1 MNILY
6 IHGFGS
12 KFKPQ
17 SDKVKSLSSLGVVFG
32 IDIDYTDRRSVITQ
46 QLRDVIIQKDIE
58 LLVGTSMG
66 GYFSAEVGLMV
77 GLPYVM
83 INPAMNPR
91 TTLSKYIGEDVD
103 YYGRPYHLKGSTVE
117 EYDQMALEKQHGLLL
132 LDKGDEL
139 IDYRE
144 TVRLLPDIQTLIFEG
159 GSHRFD
165 HIDESLDAIQQYANR
180 LSLVLGFGEC

>member
-1 MNILY
+1 MY

-17 SDKVKSLSSLGVVFG
+17 SDKVESLSSLGFVHG

-46 QLRDVIIQKDIE
+46 QLRDVIIQKHIE

-91 TTLSKYIGEDVD
+91 TTLSKYIGDGVD
-103 YYGRPYHLKGSTVE
+103 YYGRSYHLEKTTVE
-117 EYDQMALEKQHGLLL
+117 EYDQMALKNQHGLLL

-144 TVRLLPDIQTLIFEG
+144 TVRLLPDTQTLIFEG

-165 HIDESLDAIQQYANR
+165 HINESLVAIQQYANI
-180 LSLVLGFGEC
+180 

>member
-12 KFKPQ
+12 RFKPQ
-17 SDKVKSLSSLGVVFG
+17 SDKVKSLSSLGIVHGV
-32 IDIDYTDRRSVITQ
+32 DIDYTDSRSVITQ
-46 QLRDVIIQKDIE
+46 QLKDIIIQKDIE

-66 GYFSAEVGLMV
+66 GYFSAELGRSF

-83 INPAMNPR
+83 INPVMNPSVS
-91 TTLSKYIGEDVD
+91 LDKYIGEGVD
-103 YYGRPYHLKGSTVE
+103 YYGRPYHLEESTVE
-117 EYDQMALEKQHGLLL
+117 EYDQMMLENQHGLLL

-144 TVRLLPDIQTLIFEG
+144 TERLLPDTQTLVFEG

-165 HIDESLDAIQQYANR
+165 HINESLGTIQHYANT
-180 LSLVLGFGEC
+180 LSVVLGFGEC

>member
-12 KFKPQ
+12 RFKPQ
-17 SDKVKSLSSLGVVFG
+17 SDKVKSLSSLGVVHG
-32 IDIDYTDRRSVITQ
+32 VDIDYTDSKSVITQ
-46 QLRDVIIQKDIE
+46 QLRDIIIQKDIE
-58 LLVGTSMG
+58 LLIGTSMG
-66 GYFSAEVGLMV
+66 GYFSAEVGQMI

-83 INPAMNPR
+83 INPVMDPSV
-91 TTLSKYIGEDVD
+91 TLNKYIGEGIDH
-103 YYGRPYHLKGSTVE
+103 YGRPYHLEKNTVE
-117 EYDQMALEKQHGLLL
+117 EYDQMMLENQHGLLL

-144 TVRLLPDIQTLIFEG
+144 TVRLLTNTQTLAFEG

-165 HIDESLDAIQQYANR
+165 HINESLGTIQHYANT
-180 LSLVLGFGEC
+180 LSVVLGFGEY

>member
-17 SDKVKSLSSLGVVFG
+17 SDKVKSLSSLGIVYGV
-32 IDIDYTDRRSVITQ
+32 DIDYTDRRSDITQ
-46 QLRDVIIQKDIE
+46 QLRNVIIQKNIE

-83 INPAMNPR
+83 INPALNPR
-91 TTLSKYIGEDVD
+91 TTLRKYIGEGVD
-103 YYGRPYHLKGSTVE
+103 YYGKSYHLEGSTVE

-132 LDKGDEL
+132 LDKGDKL
-139 IDYRE
+139 IDYKE

-165 HIDESLDAIQQYANR
+165 HINESLDAIQKCANT
-180 LSLVLGFGEC
+180 LSVVLGFGER